1 MGFLNWSIRR
11 KILSLAGLLILFL
24 VGTGLVGFY
33 GMNQL
38 DQELDNLHKNEMQQ
52 ARLVNVVRAHTR
64 GIEANAVEY
73 LLSPKAAAEKSNLLQ
88 ELDEHGKTRDSAL
101 GDLKKVQLTAEDQT
115 ILEQAT
121 GEMVAAANLRKQAFE
136 QYNQGKASEAWQI
149 YNTQAQPHLDKG
161 NDLLKEMSTHA
172 DEAAKKA
179 EQRSQ
184 SIVNKGKALLW
195 TMMISALL
203 LGTIVTFWLAG
214 MISTPLELLVNR
226 AEQVAEG
233 DLTGKIFKVKGTDEA
248 GQLMKAFNH
257 MQESLQTLVRQN
269 VESADQLAAAA
280 ENLTQSSE
288 QSAQVAEGITGSV
301 NVMAQSISI
310 EQSQVEQTSSAIQEI
325 SAGSQ
330 QVAATVENL
339 AEAASQT
346 AQAAE
351 QGRKTVQ
358 TAVNQIHKVGEGS
371 QAVNLAMTELEKGSQ
386 KIAEIVDVIT
396 AIANQTNL
404 LALNAAIEAARAGEA
419 GRGFAVV
426 AEEVRKLAEGSAE
439 AAGQISERISQNS
452 KAMAQA
458 LAATQETSQAIT
470 LGSGGVEEAGNQF
483 SKIVTDI
490 ESLAREIQEISKA
503 IDETAKGTQE
513 IVTST
518 EQIDHA
524 TKKVNQEVQQISSA
538 MEEQTASLE
547 EVAATGRE
555 LAQLSVKLSE
565 QVHSFKV

>member
-1 MGFLNWSIRR
+1 MGFLSWSIRQ

-24 VGTGLVGFY
+24 FGIGLVGLY
-33 GMNQL
+33 DMNQL
-38 DQELDNLHKNEMQQ
+38 DDELDHLQKNEMQQ

-64 GIEANAVEY
+64 GIEANSVEY
-73 LLSPKAAAEKSNLLQ
+73 LLSPKAAGEKGSLLQ
-88 ELDEHGKTRDSAL
+88 ELDEHSKTRETAL
-101 GDLKKVQLTAEDQT
+101 SDLKKVQLTAEDQG

-121 GEMVAAANLRKQAFE
+121 AEIVTAANLRKQAFE
-136 QYNQGKASEAWQI
+136 QYGQGKFGEAWQT

-161 NDLLKEMSTHA
+161 NDLLKEMSVHA

-179 EQRSQ
+179 EQSSQ
-184 SIVNKGKALLW
+184 AIVNKGKALLW
-195 TMMISALL
+195 TMLISALL
-203 LGTIVTFWLAG
+203 LGTIAAFWLAG
-214 MISTPLELLVNR
+214 LISTPLEILADR
-226 AEQVAEG
+226 AEHVAEG
-233 DLTGKIFKVKGTDEA
+233 DLTGKILKVKGTDEV
-248 GQLMKAFNH
+248 GKLMKAFNH
-257 MQESLQTLVRQN
+257 MQENLQTLVRQN

-288 QSAQVAEGITGSV
+288 QSAKVAEGITSSV
-301 NVMAQSISI
+301 NVMAESISI
-310 EQSQVEQTSSAIQEI
+310 EKTQVEQTSSAVQEI

-339 AEAASQT
+339 AEAARQT

-351 QGRKTVQ
+351 QGGKTVQ
-358 TAVNQIHKVGEGS
+358 TAVDQIRKVGAGS
-371 QAVNLAMTELEKGSQ
+371 KAVNLAMTELDKGSQ

-452 KAMAQA
+452 KAMAEA
-458 LAATQETSQAIT
+458 LAVTKETSQAIA
-470 LGSGGVEEAGNQF
+470 LGSSGVEQAGNQF
-483 SKIVTDI
+483 SQIVTDI
-490 ESLAREIQEISKA
+490 ESLAKEIKEISQA

-518 EQIDHA
+518 GQIDHA